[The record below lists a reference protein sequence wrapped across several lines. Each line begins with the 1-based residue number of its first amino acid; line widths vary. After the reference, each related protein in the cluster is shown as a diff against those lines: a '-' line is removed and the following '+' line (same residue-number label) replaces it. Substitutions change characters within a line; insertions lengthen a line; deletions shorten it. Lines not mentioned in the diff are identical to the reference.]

1 MNEAS
6 EPAAVETTVKTTGVG
21 RGVLFLAL
29 GNVYFIFAG
38 MAIQFGLPAVLSR
51 AVFGAYTLVNSIASL
66 FNNVLVTGTMQA
78 VSRFSAQEPE
88 KARAVQ
94 QAGLRMHLRLG
105 LGIAIAFI
113 AAAPIV
119 AWGLHDADK
128 TGPLM
133 LAGVII
139 AGYSFYAVFVGTAN
153 GLHMFGKQ
161 AGLTVVFATVRAA
174 LLIGMGIVG
183 FGVLGVVGGWVAAVV
198 FILLLT
204 VWWVGMPGKIAASD
218 RLPVAP
224 MIKYFAGV
232 AVYLVLFNALMFVD
246 TVLLKR
252 LMSEAFA
259 TNAPVLSA
267 AMERTLPWA
276 SHVAGYHADVSAL
289 ADVQVAYYAAVQNL
303 ARLSYQMILAATFV
317 AFPLVSRSTFTDDK
331 DTTRRYVEITARYS
345 LVFGAAIAVV
355 MAANPGDVLGL
366 VYAQDF
372 VDQGGAALPLL
383 ALGNVAFS
391 LIAIAGTILNGAGQT
406 RAATVMAAVTL
417 IAAIIGNY
425 IAIPLAATSGH
436 VLTVAAGV
444 TGGVMVLGAIACA
457 VVLRRRFGAFV
468 PLLSVVRVV
477 LAVGV
482 AIAVGHFLPL
492 HGKLMTLVEAVVIF
506 VVYLGVLIVTRELGP
521 KDLAAIRA
529 IRKKRQ

>member
-1 MNEAS
+1 MKPDS
-6 EPAAVETTVKTTGVG
+6 EPAAVGEARPTGVG
-21 RGVLFLAL
+21 RGVMLLAL

-66 FNNVLVTGTMQA
+66 FNNVLVTGTIQA
-78 VSRFSAQEPE
+78 VSRFSAQEPD

-105 LGIAIAFI
+105 LGVAIAFI

-128 TGPLM
+128 TAPLM

-174 LLIGMGIVG
+174 ALIGMGIVG
-183 FGVLGVVGGWVAAVV
+183 FGVLGVVGGWVAAVI

-204 VWWVGMPGKIAASD
+204 IWWVGMPGKIATAD

-232 AVYLVLFNALMFVD
+232 AIYLVLFNALMFVD

-252 LMSEAFA
+252 LMAEAFA
-259 TNAPVLSA
+259 ANATALTGA
-267 AMERTLPWA
+267 IAHALPWA
-276 SHVAGYHADVSAL
+276 TKITGYHADVSAL
-289 ADVQVAYYAAVQNL
+289 ADTQVAYYAAVQNL

-331 DTTRRYVEITARYS
+331 ETTRRYVEITARYS

-366 VYAQDF
+366 VYAPDF
-372 VDQGGAALPLL
+372 VEQGGRALPLL

-406 RAATVMAAVTL
+406 RAATLMAAVTL
-417 IAAIIGNY
+417 IAAIVGNY
-425 IAIPLAATSGH
+425 LAIPLAAGTGH
-436 VLTVAAGV
+436 VLVVAAAV

-457 VVLRRRFGAFV
+457 LVLHRRFGAFV

-477 LAVGV
+477 LAVAI
-482 AIAVGHFLPL
+482 AIAVGHVLPL
-492 HGKLMTLVEAVVIF
+492 HGKIMTLVETVII
-506 VVYLGVLIVTRELGP
+506 VAVYLGVLVVTRELGG
-521 KDLAAIRA
+521 KDLAAIKA
-529 IRKKRQ
+529 MRKKR

>member
-1 MNEAS
+1 VNP
-6 EPAAVETTVKTTGVG
+6 EPEPVKETTVKTAGVG
-21 RGVLFLAL
+21 RGVVFLAL

-51 AVFGAYTLVNSIASL
+51 TVFGAYTLVNSIASL
-66 FNNVLVTGTMQA
+66 FNNVLVTGTMQS

-113 AAAPIV
+113 AAAPVV
-119 AWGLHDADK
+119 AWSLHDAEK
-128 TGPLM
+128 TAPLM

-174 LLIGMGIVG
+174 ALIGMGIVG

-218 RLPVAP
+218 RLPVTP

-259 TNAPVLSA
+259 GNAVALSA
-267 AMERTLPWA
+267 AVERAVPWA
-276 SHVAGYHADVSAL
+276 VHATGYHADPSAL

-303 ARLSYQMILAATFV
+303 ARLSYQVILAATFV

-331 DTTRRYVEITARYS
+331 ETTRR
-345 LVFGAAIAVV
+345 
-355 MAANPGDVLGL
+355 
-366 VYAQDF
+366 
-372 VDQGGAALPLL
+372 
-383 ALGNVAFS
+383 
-391 LIAIAGTILNGAGQT
+391 
-406 RAATVMAAVTL
+406 
-417 IAAIIGNY
+417 
-425 IAIPLAATSGH
+425 
-436 VLTVAAGV
+436 
-444 TGGVMVLGAIACA
+444 
-457 VVLRRRFGAFV
+457 
-468 PLLSVVRVV
+468 
-477 LAVGV
+477 
-482 AIAVGHFLPL
+482 
-492 HGKLMTLVEAVVIF
+492 
-506 VVYLGVLIVTRELGP
+506 
-521 KDLAAIRA
+521 
-529 IRKKRQ
+529 